1 MLLRK
6 IKSLQIFSDGSL
18 NYYNSNLLKM
28 TKKYNFCKKDFKNSK
43 FCDKKGQLFLQTTAD
58 SDNVEYRYKFLKV

>member
-18 NYYNSNLLKM
+18 SYSNSNLLKM
-28 TKKYNFCKKDFKNSK
+28 SKKCNFYQKDFKNSR
-43 FCDKKGQLFLQTTAD
+43 FCDKKGGGLKNLTD
-58 SDNVEYRYKFLKV
+58 LDNFEYRYKFLKI